1 MLSLGQ
7 ENRGKPLS
15 TPISLLIG
23 WREDTISKPNIATRP
38 KPQSLK
44 LRQWMRFVKTGLV
57 GSQHLVTNLLRA
69 TGSKS
74 IEDMA

>member
-7 ENRGKPLS
+7 ENRGEALS
-15 TPISLLIG
+15 TPISLLVR
-23 WREDTISKPNIATRP
+23 WWEDTISKPNIATRP
-38 KPQSLK
+38 KPQSLE
-44 LRQWMRFVKTGLV
+44 LWQWMRFVKTRLV